1 MGIMEWLA
9 FGSLLFM
16 FLGAVIK
23 IYSDISRLEEN
34 LNNFGSWKTR
44 MDEFNFVTL
53 PAHIR
58 DRQDCR
64 QEIYKDINRL
74 EIRFD
79 KFLETIALNE
89 AERRKNEDAI
99 KSEIR
104 SIGEKI
110 IRVLTY
116 LDKKEI
122 E

>member
-23 IYSDISRLEEN
+23 IYSDISRLGESFSN
-34 LNNFGSWKTR
+34 LERWKTR

-64 QEIYKDINRL
+64 QEIYKDINRQ

-89 AERRKNEDAI
+89 AERRKQLDAKMS
-99 KSEIR
+99 KSV
-104 SIGEKI
+104 S
-110 IRVLTY
+110 LN
-116 LDKKEI
+116 D
-122 E
+122 

>member
-1 MGIMEWLA
+1 MGVMEWLA

-23 IYSDISRLEEN
+23 IYSDISRLGEN
-34 LNNFGSWKTR
+34 LSNLERWKTR
-44 MDEFNFVTL
+44 MDESNFVTL

-99 KSEIR
+99 KNEIR